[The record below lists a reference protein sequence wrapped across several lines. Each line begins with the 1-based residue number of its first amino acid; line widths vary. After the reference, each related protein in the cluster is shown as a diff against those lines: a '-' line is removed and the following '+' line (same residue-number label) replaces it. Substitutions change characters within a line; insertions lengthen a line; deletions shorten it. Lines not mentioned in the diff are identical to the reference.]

1 MAKIKSITKGTKKQ
15 ATVVHETAMPFARQ
29 YRTSEPYGNYNV
41 PAKDI
46 VTDYSRWVLCN
57 KSRFFVE
64 NVPLIKSAVEEIATY
79 AVGEAWMPVFEG
91 QDAEWGTKATSWLS
105 NWFNICDVSGLDIH
119 QVLWMSSLALDRDGD
134 ILCQFVNTENN
145 YPFINLIGSH
155 MISGKDEDKRIYDG
169 VILDKNNKVLGY
181 QLEYGDNQKT
191 KIAATDSILLYEPRY
206 PGQFRGY
213 PTLATAI
220 ADWQDYRDIK
230 DFEREAIK
238 QAAAISFIEKNEAG
252 GVNPYAQTG
261 YFETG
266 SSAQINNPLY
276 YKQYN
281 QGMTR
286 YFASNDPNANLEQM
300 KNDRP
305 GDLTQTF
312 IKDHILRGAFNC
324 LGWPMEICYD
334 MTPLSSAATR
344 AVLSKIE
351 RKLLRR
357 QSILWKL
364 WIKVVR
370 YGIAKAIQ
378 GGYLSNNKDW
388 YKWTCTYPKSP
399 TIDIGREIQGSIDLY
414 KIGAT
419 TLSDLYGQNGEKWDQ
434 KIDQKIKER
443 QYLEQACKA
452 AGIDV
457 NVVQM
462 LTPNGNVPIQAN
474 KDSNQKTQ

>member
-1 MAKIKSITKGTKKQ
+1 MAKIKSVNKKSTVK
-15 ATVVHETAMPFARQ
+15 ATIVHESAMPFARQ

-46 VTDYSRWVLCN
+46 VTDYSRWTLCN

-64 NVPLIKSAVEEIATY
+64 NVPLVKSAVEEIATY

-91 QDAEWGTKATSWLS
+91 MDVEWGAKATSWLS
-105 NWFNICDVSGLDIH
+105 NWFNIVDISGLDMH
-119 QVLWMSSLALDRDGD
+119 QVLWLSSLALDRDGD
-134 ILCQFVNTENN
+134 ILCQLTYNESN

-155 MISGKDEDKRIYDG
+155 MVSGKDEDKRIYDG
-169 VILDKNNKVLGY
+169 VKLDKNNKVISY

-191 KIAATDSILLYEPRY
+191 QINASDSILLYEPRY
-206 PGQFRGY
+206 PGQYRGY

-220 ADWQDYRDIK
+220 ADWQDFRDIQN
-230 DFEREAIK
+230 FEVEAIK
-238 QAAAISFIEKNEAG
+238 QAAATSFIEKNEVG
-252 GVNPYAQTG
+252 GVSPYGQTG
-261 YFETG
+261 YFATG
-266 SSAQINNPLY
+266 SESQINSPLY
-276 YKQYN
+276 YRELKG
-281 QGMTR
+281 GMTR

-305 GDLTQTF
+305 GNLMQTYM
-312 IKDHILRGAFNC
+312 KDFVLRGAFNC
-324 LGWPMEICYD
+324 LGWPMEIAYD

-370 YGIAKAIQ
+370 YGISKAIQ
-378 GGYLSNNKDW
+378 GGYLPNNKEW

-399 TIDIGREIQGSIDLY
+399 TIDIGREVKNSIDLY
-414 KIGAT
+414 KMGGT
-419 TLSDLYGQNGEKWDQ
+419 TLSDIYGQNGEKWDQ
-434 KIDQKIKER
+434 KVDQKIRER
-443 QYLEQACKA
+443 LYLEEQCKK
-452 AGIDV
+452 AGVDV
-457 NVVQM
+457 NVIQM
-462 LTPNGNVPIQAN
+462 LTPNGNPPVDAN
-474 KDSNQKTQ
+474 QDNTQSN